1 MLKKIYGIF
10 DTIRSVGIV
19 SIFAFMVL
27 LSLTQ
32 IFLRYFSFLGVCL
45 FTWGDEII
53 RLSSIWVVF
62 LAASLGVKKG
72 AHLSVSFFLEKYVP
86 PKVMSVI
93 QKIATC
99 IVLLALAFLIYYG
112 SKYTLNAT
120 NKTLQNL
127 DISIA
132 WFYAAIPVGCIY
144 LFADYLLILIYKDHP
159 YSRMRLHSGKTSL
172 EKEV

>member
-1 MLKKIYGIF
+1 MGKKIYGIF
-10 DTIRSVGIV
+10 DTIRSAGIV
-19 SIFAFMVL
+19 SIFAFMVV

-32 IFLRYFSFLGVCL
+32 IFLRYFSFLGVRL

-62 LAASLGVKKG
+62 LAASLGVKEG

-86 PKVMSVI
+86 PKIMGFI
-93 QKIATC
+93 QKMATG
-99 IVLLALAFLIYYG
+99 IVLLALAFLIFYG
-112 SKYTLNAT
+112 GKYTLNAT

-132 WFYAAIPVGCIY
+132 WFYAAIPIGCVY
-144 LFADYLLILIYKDHP
+144 LFADYLLILICKEHP
-159 YSRMRLHSGKTSL
+159 YSRMRLRSDKTSQT
-172 EKEV
+172 EEG